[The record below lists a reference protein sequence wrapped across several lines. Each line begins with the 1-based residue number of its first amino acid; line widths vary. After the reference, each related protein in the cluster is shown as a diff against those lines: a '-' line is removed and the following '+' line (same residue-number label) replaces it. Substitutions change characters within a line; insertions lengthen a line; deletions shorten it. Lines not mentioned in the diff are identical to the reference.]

1 MSGQLHGRQ
10 LHDLDVK
17 YGTAGQRGYQRRR
30 RRGRDGDGRHDGSD
44 VRLEDVGPHP
54 GHVAHVVAHE
64 IGERRGVS
72 RIVLGNAGLHLA
84 DEIGAHVGRFGI
96 DSAAHACK
104 EGNRTGAHREPV
116 DDHRLFRVTVQK
128 EQHAHTQQAQAGHGE
143 AHHRTAGKRHAQG
156 GCLALLIGGIRGAHV
171 GLGGCFH
178 PEKTGAYR
186 TDCAGQKGEGRA
198 EGPDADR
205 KQDEYR
211 HDEDR
216 KHEVFALQKRHGAFV
231 DGIRNLPHPVRTGRF
246 TGNQDV
252 HQAGDQQPGDPKY
265 WRPEHKKTS
274 KNRGDVRR

>member
-1 MSGQLHGRQ
+1 MAAQMHSTGREGALHADGQARDDIGGGAGFRRFGHFPYRRAAGVVFGEKADQNAGETAQQDRPEHALGEAYAVHREIAAGEHDARGHERSVAEGGRGTEALQDLHRQHADQRRHQADGGHDERQLHGRQ

-104 EGNRTGAHREPV
+104 EGNRTGAHRET
-116 DDHRLFRVTVQK
+116 R
-128 EQHAHTQQAQAGHGE
+128 
-143 AHHRTAGKRHAQG
+143 
-156 GCLALLIGGIRGAHV
+156 
-171 GLGGCFH
+171 
-178 PEKTGAYR
+178 
-186 TDCAGQKGEGRA
+186 
-198 EGPDADR
+198 
-205 KQDEYR
+205 
-211 HDEDR
+211 
-216 KHEVFALQKRHGAFV
+216 
-231 DGIRNLPHPVRTGRF
+231 
-246 TGNQDV
+246 
-252 HQAGDQQPGDPKY
+252 
-265 WRPEHKKTS
+265 
-274 KNRGDVRR
+274 